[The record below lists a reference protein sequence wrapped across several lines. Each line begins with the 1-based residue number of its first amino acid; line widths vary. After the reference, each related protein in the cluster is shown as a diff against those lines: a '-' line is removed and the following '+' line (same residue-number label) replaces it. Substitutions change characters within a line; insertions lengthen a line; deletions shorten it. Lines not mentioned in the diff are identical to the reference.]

1 MNIMSELDDIDKKI
15 IDELQK
21 NSRKPFVE
29 IAKEIGISDPAI
41 HGRVKKLQE
50 NGVIKQ
56 FTTILAPSK
65 VEKDVA
71 AFIEINTKPNN
82 VEKVIKR
89 LENINDVLEIH
100 ETHGDYDLLVK
111 LRAKS
116 NDDLRDLVVKKIHS
130 IPNINNLKVTT
141 ILKTRKEKQLKL
153 S

>member
-1 MNIMSELDDIDKKI
+1 MSELDDIDKKI